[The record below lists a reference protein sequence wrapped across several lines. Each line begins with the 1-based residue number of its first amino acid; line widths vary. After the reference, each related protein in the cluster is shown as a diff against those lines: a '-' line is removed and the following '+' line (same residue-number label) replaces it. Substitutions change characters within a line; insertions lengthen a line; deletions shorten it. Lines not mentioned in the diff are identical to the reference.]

1 MSELP
6 RKSVAPMALRGG
18 VPPRSRQAFLRLGEW
33 DEDRLVDRVPQTVAR
48 DHAHP
53 WAIGTVEET
62 GCGKDGRHPACVQRP
77 GCGSLGKVENGVVRP
92 FGTQGMV
99 HTGYAVGNFHG
110 VLDSALFVP
119 EDWADDPVRREEV
132 GCSSNRAGRMTRE
145 GGSSSNLAST
155 APAHEPGLRWT
166 HSPGCSAGRIS
177 WPRGGRLSVLAA
189 FLREAKS
196 PTAKKQ

>member
-1 MSELP
+1 MSQLP

-18 VPPRSRQAFLRLGEW
+18 VPPRSRQAFLRLREW

-77 GCGSLGKVENGVVRP
+77 GCGSPGKVENGVVRP

-110 VLDSALFVP
+110 VLDRDRFVP

-132 GCSSNRAGRMTRE
+132 GMPDDVTHRSKPEIAVEQIQRA
-145 GGSSSNLAST
+145 
-155 APAHEPGLRWT
+155 PGNGIRVAAWT
-166 HSPGCSAGRIS
+166 FDELQNS
-177 WPRGGRLSVLAA
+177 
-189 FLREAKS
+189 
-196 PTAKKQ
+196 